1 MSTAK
6 ATFANNFNL
15 KPTLAE
21 RAHTRP
27 NLFMPF
33 RSDVRNT
40 ALPQRFTFPFYYT
53 PHPLAE
59 IAAQEVQNELISK
72 ANWQHN
78 FGLESGQE
86 GAIIGKMFGVLVVQ
100 TQANELGYLA
110 AFSGK
115 LDGKNHHPGFVPPAF
130 DMLDEGTFFRQEE
143 PVINRINARIK
154 ELEADPNYLAL
165 QQQLKLHVAKSS
177 NAIQDQRRSIK
188 AGKKARD
195 AAREEARVTLDSASF
210 ETENARWST
219 ESVTAKYVL
228 RDLIKWQAFETE
240 RLQTLLIS
248 FEEELEALRT
258 ERRNRSSALQQ
269 KLFDHY
275 AFFNAL
281 GEEASL
287 GSIFA
292 THPTGR
298 PPAGAGECA
307 APKLLQYA
315 YRHHLKPIALAE
327 FWWGASP
334 ASEIRKHQQYYPS
347 CRGKCEPILGHMLQ
361 GLAVD
366 ENPMLTNPALGK
378 SLPIAYE
385 DASIIIINKPAEFLS
400 VPGKNIEDSV
410 QHRLKLLYP
419 DAEGPLLVHRLDMST
434 SGILIGAKTNRAHHF
449 LQRQFIRRT
458 VEKRYIALV
467 EGRIEGEGGLITLPL
482 RGDLDDRPRQMVCF
496 EHGKPAQTR
505 WELASNEPGGARIRF
520 YPKSGR
526 THQLR
531 VHAAHPSGLGTPIV
545 GDDLY
550 GNRSGRLYLHAEYV
564 KFIHPDTRE
573 VFEFTIAPEF

>member
-1 MSTAK
+1 
-6 ATFANNFNL
+6 
-15 KPTLAE
+15 
-21 RAHTRP
+21 
-27 NLFMPF
+27 MPF
-33 RSDVRNT
+33 RSDVGNMT
-40 ALPQRFTFPFYYT
+40 TPNRFTFPFYYT

-59 IAAQEVQNELISK
+59 RAAEEVQNYLIGEAK
-72 ANWQHN
+72 WQHN
-78 FGLESGQE
+78 FGLQPGQE
-86 GAIIGKMFGVLVVQ
+86 GSVIGKMFGVLVVQ
-100 TQANELGYLA
+100 TLDDELGYLA

-143 PVINRINARIK
+143 PLINRINAQIK
-154 ELEADPNYLAL
+154 AREADPKYCDL
-165 QQQLKLHVAKSS
+165 QRQLKLHLETSAT
-177 NAIQDQRRSIK
+177 AIQDQRRSIK
-188 AGKKARD
+188 AGKKLRD
-195 AAREEARVTLDSASF
+195 TAREEARVVLDPARF
-210 ETENARWST
+210 ELENARWSQ

-240 RLQTLLIS
+240 RLQNLLKP
-248 FEEELEALRT
+248 FEDELEALRN

-287 GSIFA
+287 GTIFA

-315 YRHHLKPIALAE
+315 YRNHLKPIALAE

-334 ASEIRKHQQYYPS
+334 ASEIRKHKQFYPS

-378 SLPIAYE
+378 TLPIAYE

-410 QHRLKLLYP
+410 QYRLKLLYP

-434 SGILIGAKTNRAHHF
+434 SGILIGAKTHRAHHF

-467 EGRIEGEGGLITLPL
+467 EGRIETEGGLITLPL

-505 WELASNEPGGARIRF
+505 WELAGNEAGGARIRF

-531 VHAAHPSGLGTPIV
+531 VHAAHPNGLGTPIV

-550 GNRSGRLYLHAEYV
+550 GNRAERLFLHAEYV

>member
-1 MSTAK
+1 L
-6 ATFANNFNL
+6 ANH
-15 KPTLAE
+15 
-21 RAHTRP
+21 AHNRP
-27 NLFMPF
+27 ELFMPF
-33 RSDVRNT
+33 RSDVH
-40 ALPQRFTFPFYYT
+40 ALSVPERFTFPFYYS
-53 PHPLAE
+53 PHPLAQR
-59 IAAQEVQNELISK
+59 AAEEVQAYLIEQ

-78 FGLESGQE
+78 FGLQFEQP
-86 GAIIGKMFGVLVVQ
+86 GAVIGKMFGVLVVE
-100 TQANELGYLA
+100 TPDKEFGYLA

-115 LDGKNHHPGFVPPAF
+115 LDGKNHHAGFVPPAF

-154 ELEADPNYLAL
+154 ELEADPQYNAL
-165 QQQLKLHVAKSS
+165 QNQLKLHIETST
-177 NAIQDQRRSIK
+177 NAILAQRKAIK
-188 AGKKARD
+188 AAKKVRD
-195 AAREEARVTLDSASF
+195 AAREVARQTLNAAQF
-210 ETENARWST
+210 EIENARWSN
-219 ESVTAKYVL
+219 ESVAAKYVL
-228 RDLIKWQAFETE
+228 RDLIKWQAYENE
-240 RLQTLLIS
+240 RLQNALKPYEEAL
-248 FEEELEALRT
+248 EELRV

-275 AFFNAL
+275 AFFNAR

-315 YRHHLKPIALAE
+315 YRHNLKPIALAE

-334 ASEIRKHQQYYPS
+334 ASEIRKHKQFYPS

-361 GLAVD
+361 GLTVD

-419 DAEGPLLVHRLDMST
+419 DAEGPLLVHRIDMST
-434 SGILIGAKTNRAHHF
+434 SGILIGAKNNRAHHF

-467 EGRIEGEGGLITLPL
+467 DGQITSEGGWINLPL
-482 RGDLDDRPRQMVCF
+482 RGDLNDRPRQMVCF

-505 WELASNEPGGARIRF
+505 WEHAGNEEAGTRIRF

-531 VHAAHPSGLGTPIV
+531 VHAAHLDGLGCPII

-550 GNRSGRLYLHAEYV
+550 GNRAERLYLHAEYV